1 MLLPKA
7 SSPFQ
12 PYFDL
17 KWAVDLLRVKGGIL
31 PVVGHYCYPQEVV
44 KEILSINY

>member
-31 PVVGHYCYPQEVV
+31 PVVGHHCYPQEAV